1 MRSYNCTK
9 LEYIH
14 QLELQLRY
22 YNERN
27 EQNKNMKRIW
37 FVEALLILLY
47 SLQALC
53 CAGASFFC
61 FSTRLSRVQCSGLN
75 YFHFFDNKTFFF
87 VVVVVAWSER
97 ERKISRKKAFYSK
110 FFMVYTQEINFRA
123 CPSDVRQ
130 CGIQSILSH
139 GHECIYI
146 YSFFLNQLCISL
158 RKGQRATHTSPGTRL
173 DSTRF
178 I

>member
-1 MRSYNCTK
+1 MKETNRTRTWK
-9 LEYIH
+9 EYD
-14 QLELQLRY
+14 L
-22 YNERN
+22 
-27 EQNKNMKRIW
+27 
-37 FVEALLILLY
+37 FEALLILLY

-61 FSTRLSRVQCSGLN
+61 FSTRLARVQCSGLN

-97 ERKISRKKAFYSK
+97 ERKISRKKSFLFEIFYGIHTRNK
-110 FFMVYTQEINFRA
+110 FSGLPERRKAMWNSIDSLSRA
-123 CPSDVRQ
+123 CMY
-130 CGIQSILSH
+130 IY
-139 GHECIYI
+139 IYI